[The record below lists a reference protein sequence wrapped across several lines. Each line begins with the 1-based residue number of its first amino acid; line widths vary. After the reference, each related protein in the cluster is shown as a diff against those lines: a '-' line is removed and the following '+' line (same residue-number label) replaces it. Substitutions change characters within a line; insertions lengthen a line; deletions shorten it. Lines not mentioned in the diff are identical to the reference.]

1 MENCRICNSNYK
13 KSFKSDLKLVKHLE
27 KTNQYYCKKGY
38 IFMPLSDK
46 TNHLIQMI
54 TRTKLNN
61 NKFGVK
67 IVVKI

>member
-1 MENCRICNSNYK
+1 
-13 KSFKSDLKLVKHLE
+13 
-27 KTNQYYCKKGY
+27 
-38 IFMPLSDK
+38 MPLSDK
-46 TNHLIQMI
+46 TNPLIQMI